1 MQVGVEGRHPAVV
14 VCCPV
19 VIRSRRP
26 TVLGMLVLAW
36 VLTALAAVSAQ
47 AQSRNAFPGRRIG
60 GGTRGECAARQII
73 HLVPESSVYTPGAT
87 RLIAWLEG
95 PASDPRPLQLT
106 LRQQDAAVFS
116 RTMDTGGGPRLVLF
130 PVPDTVTF
138 PVVWESSYQCA
149 DAPAADEF
157 GFLAAEAPP
166 AKSLLLKESVSGEA
180 MLSRQLEA
188 LQANCGSSVPLQPL
202 AAAFGLEDLI
212 SSQWPETIPVV
223 CR

>member
-1 MQVGVEGRHPAVV
+1 MQMDVEGRHPAVV
-14 VCCPV
+14 VRSPV
-19 VIRSRRP
+19 VIRSLRP
-26 TVLGMLVLAW
+26 SVLGMLALAW

-60 GGTRGECAARQII
+60 GGTRGECAARRII
-73 HLVPESSVYTPGAT
+73 HLVPESSVYDPGAT

-106 LRQQDAAVFS
+106 LRQQDASVFS
-116 RTMDTGGGPRLVLF
+116 RTMETGGGPRIVLF
-130 PVPDTVTF
+130 SLPDTVAF
-138 PVVWESSYQCA
+138 PLVWESSYQCA

-157 GFLAAEAPP
+157 GFLAVEAPP

-180 MLSRQLEA
+180 TLSRQLEA
-188 LQANCGSSVPLQPL
+188 LQDNCGSSVPLQPL
-202 AAAFGLEDLI
+202 AAAFGFEGLI
-212 SSQWPETIPVV
+212 SSQWPEMIPVV

>member
-1 MQVGVEGRHPAVV
+1 M
-14 VCCPV
+14 
-19 VIRSRRP
+19 
-26 TVLGMLVLAW
+26 LGMLALAW
-36 VLTALAAVSAQ
+36 LLTALAAVSVQ

-95 PASDPRPLQLT
+95 PTSDPRPLQLT

-116 RTMDTGGGPRLVLF
+116 RTMETGGGPRLVLF
-130 PVPDTVTF
+130 SVPATVAF
-138 PVVWESSYQCA
+138 PLVWESSYQCA

-157 GFLAAEAPP
+157 GFLGVEAPP

-180 MLSRQLEA
+180 MLSPQLEA
-188 LQANCGSSVPLQPL
+188 LQANCGSSIPLQPL

-212 SSQWPETIPVV
+212 SSQWPEMIPVV